1 MTKPAQAEL
10 ARRFLNLHHGRTIL
24 VLPNAWDVTSAR
36 IFEEAGFPAIAT
48 TSAGIANS
56 LGYPDGQKL
65 PRGEM
70 LAVVRRIVEAV
81 RVPVTADML
90 AGYGVTPEEVADT
103 VRGVLSAG
111 AVGMNME
118 DGIDGEPDVLLAV
131 NQQKELIRAAVETSE
146 RAQVPLVL
154 NARTDVFLHAI
165 GPAETRLGHAI
176 ERLNAYRDSGASCL
190 FAAGVTDKETIAR
203 LVRGLEGPLNVLAA
217 PGTPPV
223 AELAQLGVRR
233 VSLGSGPMRATLG
246 LLARMAQQLRDEGLF
261 ALVTEGAIPYAAANR
276 LVQAKQSQS

>member
-1 MTKPAQAEL
+1 MTQSAQAEL
-10 ARRFLNLHHGRTIL
+10 AREFHDLHDGGTIL

-36 IFEEAGFPAIAT
+36 IFEDAGFPAIAT

-56 LGYPDGQKL
+56 LGYPDGQKF
-65 PRGEM
+65 PRAEM
-70 LAVVRRIVEAV
+70 LAVVRRIVGAV

-103 VRGVLSAG
+103 VSEVLSAG
-111 AVGMNME
+111 AIGMNIE
-118 DGIDGEPDVLLAV
+118 DGVDGKPDTLFAV
-131 NQQKELIRAAVETSE
+131 DQQQERIRAAVEAAE

-165 GPAETRLGHAI
+165 GPEETRLARAI
-176 ERLNAYRDSGASCL
+176 ERLNAYREAGASCL

-203 LVRGLEGPLNVLAA
+203 LVHGLEGPLNVLAT
-217 PGTPPV
+217 PGIPPV

-233 VSLGSGPMRATLG
+233 VSLGSGPLRATLG
-246 LLARMAQQLRDEGLF
+246 LLVRIAQQLRDDGLF
-261 ALVTEGAIPYAAANR
+261 DLMNEGVMPYPEANR
-276 LVQAKQSQS
+276 LAQAK

>member
-1 MTKPAQAEL
+1 MTQPAQAEL
-10 ARRFLNLHHGRTIL
+10 ARQFLSLHDGRTIL

-48 TSAGIANS
+48 TSAGVANS

-70 LAVVRRIVEAV
+70 LAAVRRIVEAV

-90 AGYGVTPEEVADT
+90 AGYGDKPEEIADT
-103 VRGVLSAG
+103 VREVLSTG

-118 DGIDGEPDVLLAV
+118 DGIDGAPDKLRDV
-131 NQQKELIRAAVETSE
+131 NQQKELIRAAVVTAE

-165 GPAETRLGHAI
+165 GPVETRLTRAL
-176 ERLNAYRDSGASCL
+176 ERLKEYRDAGASCL

-203 LVRGLEGPLNVLAA
+203 LVRGLEGPLNVLAM

-223 AELAQLGVRR
+223 AELARLGVKR

-246 LLARMAQQLRDEGLF
+246 LLVRMAQQLRDDGRFDLMNEGC
-261 ALVTEGAIPYAAANR
+261 IPYADANR
-276 LVQAKQSQS
+276 LVQAK